1 MKKILSIDGGGIR
14 GIIPAMVLAALEE
27 RTRVPTAEIFDLIAG
42 TSTGGI
48 LALGLSRPDDE
59 GNARFSAE
67 DLVDIY
73 ENRGREIFDRS
84 FWKGVTSVGGLTDEA
99 YSHAG
104 LEEVLGIYFEETL
117 LRDALTNTMVTSYD
131 IEAREPI
138 FLRSWRPEYAE
149 VSMRDAAR
157 ATSAAPTFFE
167 PTQVNVGY
175 QMLTLVDG
183 GVFINSP
190 SVSAYAAARRMIAEE
205 RADAERRGEDYADPE
220 IFVLSLGTG
229 ELTRSIPFED
239 ARNWGKLEWALP
251 LISCIFDGVSDA
263 AHYQMR
269 SFLGEEG
276 YVRLQVR
283 LEGADDDMDNTSSGN
298 IRNLMALAEELIA
311 VNLDQILER
320 LGRGEAG

>member
-59 GNARFSAE
+59 GNAQFAAE

-84 FWKGVTSVGGLTDEA
+84 FWRGITSVGGLTNET

-104 LEEVLGIYFEETL
+104 LEEVLRIYFEETL

-175 QMLTLVDG
+175 RMLTLVDG

-205 RADAERRGEDYADPE
+205 RADAERRGEDYAEPE

-251 LISCIFDGVSDA
+251 LISCIFGGVSDA
-263 AHYQMR
+263 ADYQMR
-269 SFLGEEG
+269 SFLGDEG

-283 LEGADDDMDNTSSGN
+283 LEGADDDMDNASSGN

-311 VNLDQILER
+311 ADLDQILER

>member
-27 RTRVPTAEIFDLIAG
+27 RTGVPTAEIFDLIAG

-48 LALGLSRPDDE
+48 LALGLSRPDDA
-59 GNARFSAE
+59 GNARFAAE

-84 FWKGVTSVGGLTDEA
+84 FWRGITSVGGLTNET

-175 QMLTLVDG
+175 RMLTLVDG

-205 RADAERRGEDYADPE
+205 RADAERRGEDYAEPE

-239 ARNWGKLEWALP
+239 ARNWGKLEWVLP
-251 LISCIFDGVSDA
+251 LISCIFGGVSDA
-263 AHYQMR
+263 ADYQMR
-269 SFLGEEG
+269 SFLGDEG

-283 LEGADDDMDNTSSGN
+283 LEGADDDMDNASSGN

-311 VNLDQILER
+311 ADLDQILER

>member
-14 GIIPAMVLAALEE
+14 GIIPAMVLAEIEE
-27 RTRVPTAEIFDLIAG
+27 MTGVPTAENFDLIAG

-84 FWKGVTSVGGLTDEA
+84 FWKGVTSVGGLTDEM

-104 LEEVLGIYFEETL
+104 LEDVLGIYFEETL
-117 LRDALTNTMVTSYD
+117 LGDALTNTMVTSYD

-167 PTQVNVGY
+167 PTQVNVGDR
-175 QMLTLVDG
+175 MLTLVDG

-205 RADAERRGEDYADPE
+205 RADAERRGEDYAEPE

-251 LISCIFDGVSDA
+251 LISCIFGGVSDA
-263 AHYQMR
+263 ADYQMR
-269 SFLGEEG
+269 SFLGDEG

-283 LEGADDDMDNTSSGN
+283 LEGADDDMDNASSGN

-311 VNLDQILER
+311 ADLDQILER
-320 LGRGEAG
+320 LGIGEAG

>member
-27 RTRVPTAEIFDLIAG
+27 RTGVPTAEIFDLIAG

-48 LALGLSRPDDE
+48 LALGLSRPDDA
-59 GNARFSAE
+59 GNARFAAE

-84 FWKGVTSVGGLTDEA
+84 FWRGITSVGGLTNET
-99 YSHAG
+99 YSHVG

-175 QMLTLVDG
+175 RMLTLVDG

-205 RADAERRGEDYADPE
+205 RADAERRGEDYAEPE

-239 ARNWGKLEWALP
+239 ARNWGKLEWVLP
-251 LISCIFDGVSDA
+251 LISCIFGGVSDA
-263 AHYQMR
+263 ADYQMR
-269 SFLGEEG
+269 SFLGDEG

-283 LEGADDDMDNTSSGN
+283 LEGADDDMDNASSGN

-311 VNLDQILER
+311 ADLDQILER

>member
-14 GIIPAMVLAALEE
+14 GIIPAMVLAEIEE
-27 RTRVPTAEIFDLIAG
+27 MTGVPTAENFDLIAG

-84 FWKGVTSVGGLTDEA
+84 FWKGVTSVGGLTDEM

-104 LEEVLGIYFEETL
+104 LEDVLGIYFEETL
-117 LRDALTNTMVTSYD
+117 LGDALTNTMVTSYD

-157 ATSAAPTFFE
+157 ATSAAPTFF
-167 PTQVNVGY
+167 
-175 QMLTLVDG
+175 
-183 GVFINSP
+183 
-190 SVSAYAAARRMIAEE
+190 
-205 RADAERRGEDYADPE
+205 
-220 IFVLSLGTG
+220 
-229 ELTRSIPFED
+229 
-239 ARNWGKLEWALP
+239 
-251 LISCIFDGVSDA
+251 
-263 AHYQMR
+263 
-269 SFLGEEG
+269 
-276 YVRLQVR
+276 
-283 LEGADDDMDNTSSGN
+283 
-298 IRNLMALAEELIA
+298 
-311 VNLDQILER
+311 
-320 LGRGEAG
+320 